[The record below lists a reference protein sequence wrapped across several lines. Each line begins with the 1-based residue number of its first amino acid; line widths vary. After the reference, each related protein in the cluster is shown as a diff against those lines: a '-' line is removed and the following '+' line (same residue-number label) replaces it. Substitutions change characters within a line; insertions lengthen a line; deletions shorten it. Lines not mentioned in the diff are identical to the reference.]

1 MQRILA
7 LLLLTLLSQLIV
19 ACSIFPAQ
27 STSVPNF
34 TPATTPTGIPTTGGS
49 LQVVSFT
56 VAPNPVER
64 GGTVK
69 VKWNVTGASH
79 VALWQM
85 TYDSKLGRWYRRLPS
100 PVTTGAEVGEWAITV
115 PEDADR
121 TLRFELEATDASGNS
136 ISTTSDEIQL
146 VCHPIFFDPD
156 YFPAWCPSA
165 PQTTPAA
172 LQSFEHGHM
181 VWCSDTGQVYVLLQH
196 PERLNEW
203 SAYPA
208 PGQAADV
215 GVPPAG
221 LYAPGEHF
229 AGVWVELDEHLQS
242 TLGWATAPE
251 QTYVL
256 TSQLSLSSGFYMGLQ
271 DDLFL
276 SWPDGQ
282 VAHLSVYLS
291 APNHDNGPAWTFIT
305 P

>member
-7 LLLLTLLSQLIV
+7 LLLLTLLSQLMV

-34 TPATTPTGIPTTGGS
+34 TPATIPTGIPTTGGS

-64 GGTVK
+64 GDTVK
-69 VKWNVTGASH
+69 VKWNVAESPH

-100 PVTTGAEVGEWAITV
+100 PVTTGAAVGEWAITV
-115 PEDADR
+115 PEDADH

-136 ISTTSDEIQL
+136 ITATSDEIKL

-156 YFPAWCPSA
+156 YPAWCPSA
-165 PQTTPAA
+165 TQTTPAA
-172 LQSFEHGHM
+172 LQSFEHGYM
-181 VWCSDTGQVYVLLQH
+181 VWRSDTGQVYVLFQH

-203 SAYPA
+203 SACPA
-208 PGQAADV
+208 PGQAVDV
-215 GVPPAG
+215 GMPPAG
-221 LYAPGEHF
+221 LYAPGGHF
-229 AGVWVELDEHLQS
+229 GEVWAKLDEHLQS

-256 TSQLSLSSGFYMGLQ
+256 TSQLSLSPGFYMSLQ

-276 SWPDGQ
+276 SWPDGR

-291 APNHDNGPAWTFIT
+291 APNHDYGPSWTFIT